1 MKNVRMDS
9 KLNAAINRALAAAM
23 LVNVRA
29 GVRSMIKEGVPP
41 EIAARVLFSPQQR
54 RATDWQHERGGGRPG

>member
-1 MKNVRMDS
+1 MENIRVDS
-9 KLNAAINRALAAAM
+9 SLTAAVNRALAAAM

-41 EIAARVLFSPQQR
+41 KIAARVLFNPQQR
-54 RATDWQHERGGGRPG
+54 RASDWQR

>member
-1 MKNVRMDS
+1 MKSVRVDEN
-9 KLNAAINRALAAAM
+9 LDAAVNRALAAAM

-41 EIAARVLFSPQQR
+41 LIAARVLFNPQQR
-54 RATDWQHERGGGRPG
+54 RATDWKH